1 MGYTIQADQDRTA
14 MSRHQ
19 FALSGPALATALF
32 NPRSIALYGASDDPG
47 KMGGRP
53 VQFLQRSG
61 YDGRIYPIN
70 PRRGEVQGLK
80 AWPSLSSLPE
90 VPDHVFVLTATDT
103 VLDAVREC
111 AALGIRL
118 VSILS
123 SGFSESGPEG
133 VAREAA
139 LRDLAQA
146 AGVRIL
152 GPSSLGIVNPRVGL
166 VLTANAAFAEPD
178 LPAGKVLVASHS
190 GSMIGALVSRGKA
203 RGVGFAGLVS
213 VGSEVDLNVGEIC
226 EATLDDPGIEGY
238 LLFLESLHHGEALQR
253 FARAA
258 AARGK
263 PVIAYKLGRSEA
275 AAEMATTHTGALA
288 GEDDIADA
296 FLKDLGIARV
306 DMLESLLEAFPLAQ
320 RLPLQLEHMKAGRRV
335 GVVTTTGGGAAMVVD
350 QLSVRGVQVQKPS
363 DATLA
368 RLKAEGIPGN
378 AGRVLDLT
386 LAGTRYEVM
395 KKALEILLDA
405 PEFDMVIAVVGS
417 SARFQPELAVKP
429 IVDSAHHSKPLVA
442 MLVPDAPKALAQ
454 LTQAGIPC
462 FRTPEGCADVLAA
475 VLDRRRPRTP
485 ANTVLGAGPGAFISE
500 AQAYAV
506 LDKLKVPHAP
516 YAVLPLSG
524 PVADIPF
531 DYPVVVKVCSAQI
544 PHKTEVGGVLLGVP
558 SPKALNDALITLRE
572 RLDERAQ
579 GATCDE
585 VLVQPMC
592 QGLCEVLV
600 GYRIDPD
607 AGPIVLLAAGGIWA
621 EITRD
626 RSIRL
631 APVTTEV
638 AWDMIREVRS
648 LQALTG
654 LRGKPRGDLAALAQA
669 ISALSQLA
677 VRSELGVLEAEVNPM
692 MVMLEGAGVMS
703 VDALMVCRSTTT
715 LV

>member
-1 MGYTIQADQDRTA
+1 MTGQ
-14 MSRHQ
+14 HLE
-19 FALSGPALATALF
+19 LSGPELAAALT
-32 NPRSIALYGASDDPG
+32 NPRSIALYGASDDPS

-61 YDGRIYPIN
+61 YAGRIYPIN
-70 PRRGEVQGLK
+70 PRRDEVQGLK

-90 VPDHVFVLTATDT
+90 VPDHVFVLTPTDT
-103 VLDAVREC
+103 VLDAVKEC

-118 VSILS
+118 VSILA

-133 VAREAA
+133 IAREAA
-139 LRDLAQA
+139 LRNLAQA
-146 AGVRIL
+146 TGVRIL
-152 GPSSLGIVNPRVGL
+152 GPSSLGVVNPRVGL

-178 LPAGKVLVASHS
+178 LPNGRVFVASHS

-238 LLFLESLHHGEALQR
+238 LLFLESLHHGDALQR

-320 RLPLQLEHMKAGRRV
+320 RMPLPSAHAKPGRRV

-350 QLSVRGVQVQKPS
+350 QLGVRGVDVRQPTE
-363 DATLA
+363 ATLA
-368 RLKAEGIPGN
+368 RLKAAGIPGN

-395 KKALEILLDA
+395 KQALEILLDA

-429 IVDSAHHSKPLVA
+429 IVVSACHTKPLLA
-442 MLVPDAPKALAQ
+442 MLVPDAPQALAQ
-454 LTQAGIPC
+454 LTLAGIPC
-462 FRTPEGCADVLAA
+462 FRTPEGCADVVAS
-475 VLDRRRPRTP
+475 VLDRRAPRPP
-485 ANTVLGAGPGAFISE
+485 ALQVPGAGQGAFISE

-506 LDKLKVPHAP
+506 LDTLNVPHAP
-516 YAVLPLSG
+516 CSVLPLGG
-524 PVADIPF
+524 PVPALAFP
-531 DYPVVVKVCSAQI
+531 YPVVAKVCSAQI
-544 PHKTEVGGVLLGVP
+544 PHKTEVGGVVLGVS
-558 SPKALNDALITLRE
+558 SPEDLNGALATLRTRLAE
-572 RLDERAQ
+572 RVP
-579 GATCDE
+579 GVSCDE

-592 QGLCEVLV
+592 QGLTEVLV
-600 GYRIDPD
+600 GYRTDPD
-607 AGPIVLLAAGGIWA
+607 AGPVVLLAAGGIWA
-621 EITRD
+621 EVVRD

-631 APVTTEV
+631 APVSTEV
-638 AWDMIREVRS
+638 AWDMIHEVRS
-648 LQALTG
+648 LQTVTG

-677 VRSELGVLEAEVNPM
+677 VRPELGILEAEVNPM
-692 MVMLEGAGVMS
+692 MVMREGEGVLA
-703 VDALMVCRSTTT
+703 VDALMVRISSGPGASTRSPAG
-715 LV
+715 